1 MINGLTSIA
10 VGIYLLAVLFHM
22 NHNALL
28 AELMEES
35 GFLKWG
41 AAVIIL
47 LFIAEKTG
55 GKFAPIVT
63 GLLGVAAVA
72 MVIGDGGKGVN
83 QVADEVQR
91 IFGDGTR
98 TARQTRVINIF
109 K

>member
-47 LFIAEKTG
+47 LFIAEK
-55 GKFAPIVT
+55 P
-63 GLLGVAAVA
+63 AVNLRRSLQA
-72 MVIGDGGKGVN
+72 YL
-83 QVADEVQR
+83 EWR
-91 IFGDGTR
+91 LWLWL
-98 TARQTRVINIF
+98 
-109 K
+109 